1 MRNDIISSVGSMRVF
16 AKHEAGCE
24 AAIHAMHTIF
34 ENIEDKKWKYR
45 SSSIEAWLFYI
56 QQSISFCQNLGVTL

>member
-1 MRNDIISSVGSMRVF
+1 MGVGKILKRIVVKVTVSVVRNDIISSVGSMRVF

-34 ENIEDKKWKYR
+34 ENIEDKK
-45 SSSIEAWLFYI
+45 
-56 QQSISFCQNLGVTL
+56 